1 MNCIKLLK
9 RLGVMSVSSSSET
22 KNHKSLTYESK
33 GRCSHMETIATWFSI
48 VCAVASIIT
57 VCINMWLNG

>member
-1 MNCIKLLK
+1 
-9 RLGVMSVSSSSET
+9 MSNRRSPT
-22 KNHKSLTYESK
+22 HESK
-33 GRCSHMETIATWFSI
+33 GRRSHMETITTWFSI

>member
-1 MNCIKLLK
+1 
-9 RLGVMSVSSSSET
+9 MSSRRSP
-22 KNHKSLTYESK
+22 TYESK